1 MDVLTE
7 PKQFTPGTQKIEI
20 IDLKFTT
27 IEWKIKKEPQIYA
40 NIWNN
45 DIELKNY
52 GWVCEA
58 EKRVGGCDFERSQR
72 TYFSSKG
79 IREHENLN
87 RKIEGK

>member
-1 MDVLTE
+1 
-7 PKQFTPGTQKIEI
+7 
-20 IDLKFTT
+20 
-27 IEWKIKKEPQIYA
+27 
-40 NIWNN
+40 
-45 DIELKNY
+45 
-52 GWVCEA
+52 VCEA